1 MYRRNM
7 FVKHKKVA
15 LFLKFPPYNII
26 YSVIMIFSERLLEE
40 KNKWFREN
48 VSSYKALALYQ
59 PIF

>member
-1 MYRRNM
+1 M

>member
-1 MYRRNM
+1 M
-7 FVKHKKVA
+7 FVKDKKVA
-15 LFLKFPPYNII
+15 VFLKVPPYYNII
-26 YSVIMIFSERLLEE
+26 YSVIMIFSERLLGK

>member
-1 MYRRNM
+1 M

-15 LFLKFPPYNII
+15 LFLKFPPYNNII
-26 YSVIMIFSERLLEE
+26 YSVIMIFSERLLGE

-48 VSSYKALALYQ
+48 VSSYKVLALYQ

>member
-1 MYRRNM
+1 M

-15 LFLKFPPYNII
+15 LFLKFPPYNNII

-40 KNKWFREN
+40 KNIWFREN